1 MEEHEEVPAWERTEG
16 LSGERGTM
24 MGPTL
29 GTGVRTG
36 ELGELPEQEGG
47 QSRPRLS
54 PFHQLLVLSG
64 NQAS

>member
-1 MEEHEEVPAWERTEG
+1 MEEQG
-16 LSGERGTM
+16 LLGERGTM

-36 ELGELPEQEGG
+36 KLGELPEQERG

-54 PFHQLLVLSG
+54 PLHQRLVLSG